1 MTIRRILPLAA
12 CCLLATTGTVNA
24 QESAYADHTNR
35 RIKALSPEEIASL
48 ETGAGMGMA
57 LAAELNGYPGP
68 KHVLELAD
76 DLELTEEQ
84 RRQTQA
90 MFETMQAGAIQ
101 IGAEIILEEAQL
113 DSLFTAGTI
122 TESAL
127 EDFIARIAE
136 SHGKLRAV
144 HLRTHLTMRAL
155 LSDHQAGLYNAL
167 RGYGGHTGH

>member
-90 MFETMQAGAIQ
+90 MFETMQAVAIR
-101 IGAEIILEEAQL
+101 IGRDVILEEARL
-113 DSLFTAGTI
+113 DTLFSAGVV
-122 TESAL
+122 TESEL
-127 EDFIARIAE
+127 EASVARIAE
-136 SHGKLRAV
+136 SQAKLRTV
-144 HLRTHLTMRAL
+144 HLRTHLSMRAL
-155 LSDHQAGLYNAL
+155 LTDDQAGLYNEL
-167 RGYGGHTGH
+167 RGYGGHTH